1 MMGDVDSP
9 EEPPVGPDDGG
20 VAFEHAAGEPD
31 AAGQPAQGK
40 KAEWMHILTRQ
51 QSPLGRTH
59 YRDGS
64 YIDIGKIREN
74 FMAANPDYVVQ
85 DEQIGIE
92 RLSEDGR
99 RACMKIYETKW
110 LGQMSRFHPNL
121 IAGQVRRQHSEKLKR
136 KSGNE
141 KR

>member
-1 MMGDVDSP
+1 MLVDGATPEEMEVEDAASQASGTGVPAAAPPLPADISGEAAEYQSGVEGSSSYCTAWAPTEEGSLMGDRTVGSPDSP

-59 YRDGS
+59 Y
-64 YIDIGKIREN
+64 
-74 FMAANPDYVVQ
+74 
-85 DEQIGIE
+85 
-92 RLSEDGR
+92 
-99 RACMKIYETKW
+99 
-110 LGQMSRFHPNL
+110 
-121 IAGQVRRQHSEKLKR
+121 
-136 KSGNE
+136 
-141 KR
+141 